1 MSLFVSLTTLCHPTQ
16 FWLDLG
22 FQNLDL
28 LIVQRKAGLIKR
40 GGPASTLK
48 IVYHYGPDIATSPC
62 SPKVDTKGHHRN
74 RWLFIFYLR
83 ALNALSFKEVGTEIG
98 RCGIEGVHVIRQF
111 VSPPYSI
118 HCTARL

>member
-62 SPKVDTKGHHRN
+62 SPKVDTKGHHRKPMSFHF
-74 RWLFIFYLR
+74 LF
-83 ALNALSFKEVGTEIG
+83 E
-98 RCGIEGVHVIRQF
+98 
-111 VSPPYSI
+111 SI
-118 HCTARL
+118 KCIIL